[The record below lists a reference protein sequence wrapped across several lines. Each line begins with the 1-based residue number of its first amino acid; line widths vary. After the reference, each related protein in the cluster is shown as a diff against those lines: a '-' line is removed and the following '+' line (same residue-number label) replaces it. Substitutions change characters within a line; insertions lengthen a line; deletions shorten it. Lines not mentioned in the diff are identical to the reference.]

1 MLIKQCS
8 LQKKNIEIKAV
19 DDRLNDLLQ
28 ILEDKGE
35 IIFMEKEEIKWK
47 WKSTIIDFSKIS
59 DELADYG
66 NYITKKYMVFHY
78 LGTPDNKIHEWY
90 NGGYSCE
97 YNSALKY
104 AKQLGLV
111 EDYIDY
117 ESSIYDLEIQLKKQQ
132 EINQKAIEYINKF
145 KDSPEYIDAYDI
157 TYWQEEVLA
166 ILENKEETDTNV
178 GEV

>member
-1 MLIKQCS
+1 
-8 LQKKNIEIKAV
+8 
-19 DDRLNDLLQ
+19 
-28 ILEDKGE
+28 
-35 IIFMEKEEIKWK
+35 MEKEEIKWK

-66 NYITKKYMVFHY
+66 NYITKKHMVFHY

-111 EDYIDY
+111 EDYIDF
-117 ESSIYDLEIQLKKQQ
+117 ESSIYDLETQLKKQQ
-132 EINQKAIEYINKF
+132 EINQKAIKYIKEIDFNYLEETCQNSTKEYLERIL
-145 KDSPEYIDAYDI
+145 
-157 TYWQEEVLA
+157 Q
-166 ILENKEETDTNV
+166 ILEDKEV
-178 GEV
+178 

>member
-1 MLIKQCS
+1 MK
-8 LQKKNIEIKAV
+8 
-19 DDRLNDLLQ
+19 
-28 ILEDKGE
+28 
-35 IIFMEKEEIKWK
+35 KEEIKWK

-111 EDYIDY
+111 EDYIDF
-117 ESSIYDLEIQLKKQQ
+117 ESSIYDLQSQLKKQQ
-132 EINQKAIEYINKF
+132 EINQKAIEYIKSKENGKCIHNGIE
-145 KDSPEYIDAYDI
+145 KGAY
-157 TYWQEEVLA
+157 TFVLDFDKA
-166 ILENKEETDTNV
+166 REFIWELLEILEDKEETDTNV